1 MRRTVVGDETTAR
14 DVARAGWVAGA
25 DGVVRVGLT
34 GGIASGKSTVSQMLG
49 ERGAVI
55 IDYDR
60 LSRDVVAVGT
70 QGLARVVEAFGRE
83 VLVAD
88 GSLNRSALGSI
99 VFADLQARRRLEAI
113 IHPLVEE
120 AAHRVDEEARAADGL
135 VVVVHDIP
143 LLVETG
149 RADEFDVVMVTDVD
163 PAEQVRRVVE
173 RDGCSQADAWAR
185 IRPQASREERLAV
198 ADVVIDTSVPLEDLP
213 AQIDR
218 VWSQIGGA
226 LRFDRRRGKM

>member
-83 VLVAD
+83 VLVA
-88 GSLNRSALGSI
+88 
-99 VFADLQARRRLEAI
+99 
-113 IHPLVEE
+113 
-120 AAHRVDEEARAADGL
+120 ADGL

-185 IRPQASREERLAV
+185 IRAQASRKERLAV
-198 ADVVIDTSVPLEDLP
+198 ADVIIDTSVPLEDLP
-213 AQIDR
+213 EQIDR
-218 VWSQIGGA
+218 VWSRIVGA
-226 LRFDRRRGKM
+226 LRP

>member
-1 MRRTVVGDETTAR
+1 MIGDETTAR
-14 DVARAGWVAGA
+14 DVARADWVAGA
-25 DGVVRVGLT
+25 GGVVRVGLT

-70 QGLARVVEAFGRE
+70 QGLAQVVEAFGRE

-149 RADEFDVVMVTDVD
+149 RADEFDVVM
-163 PAEQVRRVVE
+163 
-173 RDGCSQADAWAR
+173 
-185 IRPQASREERLAV
+185 
-198 ADVVIDTSVPLEDLP
+198 
-213 AQIDR
+213 
-218 VWSQIGGA
+218 
-226 LRFDRRRGKM
+226 

>member
-70 QGLARVVEAFGRE
+70 QGLARVVEPLGVRFLLLMVLLIGR
-83 VLVAD
+83 LW
-88 GSLNRSALGSI
+88 GRSC
-99 VFADLQARRRLEAI
+99 
-113 IHPLVEE
+113 
-120 AAHRVDEEARAADGL
+120 
-135 VVVVHDIP
+135 
-143 LLVETG
+143 LLIC
-149 RADEFDVVMVTDVD
+149 
-163 PAEQVRRVVE
+163 RRVAVLKPLF
-173 RDGCSQADAWAR
+173 
-185 IRPQASREERLAV
+185 IR
-198 ADVVIDTSVPLEDLP
+198 
-213 AQIDR
+213 
-218 VWSQIGGA
+218 W
-226 LRFDRRRGKM
+226 